1 MSQQSQALASRFEQ
15 ASQEMIA
22 TVERCS
28 DAQWKTQTSG
38 EKWSVGV
45 VAHHVAQAHEAIAGF
60 VRMIATGQPLPPLTM
75 DMLHQ
80 MNAEHAKQF
89 ANCTKAET
97 LALLRKNAAA
107 AASTIR
113 GLSDEQLDRSQP
125 VMGGPPM
132 TAQQMVEQ
140 VLIGHL
146 QEHYGSIKATVGA
159 K

>member
-15 ASQEMIA
+15 ASHEMIA

-60 VRMIATGQPLPPLTM
+60 VKMIATGQPLPPLTM

-89 ANCTKAET
+89 ANCPKAET

-107 AASTIR
+107 ATSTVR

-132 TAQQMVEQ
+132 TAKQMVEQ

-146 QEHYGSIKATVGA
+146 QEHYSSIKATVGA